1 MQIMHNLCKFSM
13 QMFFLRVHARFEAKR
28 HDVSVMV
35 GCEAEVCGD
44 HIDRDDIT
52 RHTVSI

>member
-1 MQIMHNLCKFSM
+1 M
-13 QMFFLRVHARFEAKR
+13 RVRARFEAKR